1 VPWHRLSVLEGPN
14 TANGP
19 NLLYSNDG
27 NGVFKDVTWFAAV
40 ADDGP
45 SQSASFGDY
54 DGDGYVDLFVAD
66 HVGCQNGKRV
76 AFPDHLYHNEGDGTF
91 TDQTSLLEQQGS
103 TTGAG
108 FQATWVDVDG
118 DGDLD
123 LYLANDQ
130 FGPNPEPNVLWRNDG
145 PAPIVFGCSS

>member
-27 NGVFKDVTWFAAV
+27 SGVFKDVTWFAAV

-91 TDQTSLLEQQGS
+91 TDQTALLEQ
-103 TTGAG
+103 
-108 FQATWVDVDG
+108 
-118 DGDLD
+118 
-123 LYLANDQ
+123 
-130 FGPNPEPNVLWRNDG
+130 
-145 PAPIVFGCSS
+145 